1 MNRMTPKNQ
10 QQDEGFPELSLREIL
25 TPVFRHK
32 RLVITVFCS
41 VILLSILAAW
51 LWASNYY
58 VSTMQVLVQEDRS
71 DPAITPGQ
79 NAAVQTGKP
88 ITADQ
93 ITSEIALLQGR
104 DILQAVVVNCGLT
117 EHKLWSPSD
126 LFLPLDP
133 VRRKAAKEERA
144 TTGLAKALNVEAE
157 KTSHVIDVKYGAL
170 GAPEKP
176 ACVLN
181 NLSKLYLEKH
191 LNLRRPTGS
200 TAFFA
205 EQTEKYKDALANDEA
220 HLASFSRDEG
230 VAVPDVIRTN
240 MAQQVAISEANLLQ
254 AHQAISADQQRLRDL
269 TGQLGKTPPR
279 TLTEQTTN
287 SANVLTDKLKAE
299 LLDAQLKR
307 TQLLLKYEP
316 TYPLVQEVDKEIQQT
331 QEAIAAAEKTKY
343 VNETTDR
350 DTTFEFLRE
359 DLAKTQADLASQQ
372 ATAAALTT
380 GIQSM
385 KMQMVDLDGKAVK
398 QAALTRMAKA
408 DEANYLLYLD
418 KREQERSADALDLR
432 RITDVAIAVPA
443 VVPSLPAHSP
453 LLVLA
458 IGFFLAI
465 IFSVAAGSIAE
476 YFDPSFRTP
485 NEVADALGI
494 SVIAS
499 VPRRAA

>member
-1 MNRMTPKNQ
+1 MNKSNSRSQHPE
-10 QQDEGFPELSLREIL
+10 EGFPDLSLREIL

-32 RLVITVFCS
+32 RLVITVFLS
-41 VILLSILAAW
+41 VIVLSILAAW
-51 LWASNYY
+51 FWASNYY

-71 DPAITPGQ
+71 DPAITTGQ

-104 DILQAVVVNCGLT
+104 DMLHAVVVNCGLA
-117 EHKLWSPSD
+117 ENKLWSPSD

-133 VRRKAAKEERA
+133 ARRKAAKEERA

-157 KTSHVIDVKYGAL
+157 KTSHVIDVKYGAI
-170 GAPEKP
+170 GEPETP

-191 LNLRRPTGS
+191 LQLRRPTGS
-200 TAFFA
+200 TQFFA
-205 EQTEKYKDALANDEA
+205 EQTERYKDALANDEA

-230 VAVPDVIRTN
+230 VAAPDVIRTN

-254 AHQAISADQQRLRDL
+254 AHQAISADQQRIRDIAA
-269 TGQLGKTPPR
+269 QLGKTPSR
-279 TLTEQTTN
+279 TLTERTTN
-287 SANVLTDKLKAE
+287 AANVLTDKLKAE

-316 TYPLVQEVDKEIQQT
+316 TYPLVQEADKEIQET
-331 QEAIAAAEKTKY
+331 EEAIANAEKTKY

-372 ATAAALTT
+372 ATAVALTK
-380 GIQSM
+380 GIQGM
-385 KMQMVDLDGKAVK
+385 KFQMVDLDAKAVK
-398 QAALTRMAKA
+398 QAALVRTAKA

-418 KREQERSADALDLR
+418 KREQERSADVLDLR
-432 RITDVAIAVPA
+432 RITDVAIAVPP

-453 LLVLA
+453 LLILC
-458 IGFFLAI
+458 IGLFVAV
-465 IFSVAAGSIAE
+465 IFAVAAGSVAE

-485 NEVADALGI
+485 TEVAETLGI
-494 SVIAS
+494 PVIAS
-499 VPRRAA
+499 VPKRAA